1 MFPTHKVHLY
11 NILEGYGSLANLM
24 AGSNMLKISHTLM
37 SKKLIHIKFYFL
49 NEHKV
54 CKMKSE
60 KTTYVS
66 QGGVIDISVGTL

>member
-1 MFPTHKVHLY
+1 M
-11 NILEGYGSLANLM
+11 LEGYGSLANLM

-37 SKKLIHIKFYFL
+37 SKKLIHIKFCFL

-60 KTTYVS
+60 KTTY
-66 QGGVIDISVGTL
+66 